1 MSSESHGADD
11 PDRLL
16 GKVLGGQF
24 RIEGHLG
31 TGGFGDVYRAVQEKT
46 GQLVALKLL
55 KPRYGKGAPAME
67 RQLARFRRE
76 MKVCAELHHA
86 HVVRL
91 IDSGETDDG
100 LLFSVFEYV
109 PGPTLAELLR
119 EKGALTVRAAI
130 DLMSQVLDALVCAHG
145 KGVIHRDLKP
155 NNIMV
160 STTGARPQA
169 TVLDFGISAF
179 LEGMIVD
186 EFKSLTVTR
195 EILGT
200 PAYAAPE
207 QLRGE
212 PPTIKSDLYAWGLV
226 FLECIVGRR
235 AYDGPSSMEIAHR
248 QLSPDPVALPARL
261 QKHWLGT
268 LLKWTLEKDAG
279 RRAGDAALLM
289 ERLLEK
295 RGLGDLVDQNG
306 YFVENENDEMA
317 TTARNIIAESP
328 LPATG
333 GAVGAGERRQ
343 LTAVCCSIGVR
354 PNLPARPPETLDQA
368 LRDAQA
374 LCVQVARRFGGNEA
388 GTLGGQVLVYF
399 GFPRASDTD
408 ARRAAIVALEV
419 AHEIRRRA
427 ELSDLPV
434 EVRVGVHT
442 GIVTTGGLDGAQ
454 MAMFGVTP
462 GHAAQLAQQAP
473 ANGILVS
480 ADTFPYLARAF
491 ELEAITSPR
500 GEHVYRLVAESRAES
515 AVPGASR
522 APFIGRSHELATLE
536 RAWERAR
543 EGKGG
548 AVLIRGEAGMGKS
561 RLARELRRNLEKARS
576 RWLEAR
582 CLPETEHTALSPLLD
597 LLIHELN
604 LSGAAGPDASR
615 HLEAGV
621 QELGGDPAAALPLL
635 CPWLGLPLPEPYKP
649 LPFSP
654 QRQKALLLDLLVTL
668 LVTMAERHATPI
680 LIEDLHWADP
690 TTRECIDLLIP
701 QVAARG
707 CLLLLTARP
716 DTAYQ
721 PASPDH
727 VETLQLDSLGPVDVQ
742 QMVDGLAGRDGFS
755 RMLVE
760 DVVRRADG
768 IPLFVEEIVR
778 FIENSSSQA
787 TAVGSLDSAPKQGV
801 PASLRDL
808 LTGRLDQLGRAKET
822 AQVAS
827 AIGREFDYRLLA
839 SLLPEDEAVLLAD
852 LEKMVSADL
861 LIRRRHVDNPVYIFR
876 HALIR
881 DAAYESLL
889 HKYQQQLHQQI
900 AETLT
905 RKFPEVAEAQPE
917 LIASHHERAGQV
929 REAIES
935 WMKAGHRALDRAANR
950 EAIAHLRRALALI
963 TQLTDLQER
972 RVRELDLQLALAP
985 ALMAIEGWASPQ
997 TGLACT
1003 RARDLCHELHD
1014 QQRLFPALW
1023 GLWTFQFVGGQLEPA
1038 LVTANQTLAMATAA
1052 GSQKIQLA
1060 AHHAVGFSH
1069 LYRGE
1074 FLDAREHGERGLA
1087 LYTPE
1092 LEREIVRTFQ
1102 LSSTSACAY
1111 FRAASL
1117 WMLGYRDNAAAGL
1130 DQMYRVVREV
1140 DHLPSLASCMGFAL
1154 FLHHYQ
1160 EDVEGTAKLADE
1172 LFALSQEQGF
1182 QNWFAVS
1189 FLYRAWAR
1197 SRRGEVEQG
1206 IGELRYG
1213 IQMFRSIGARLIL
1226 VGVHAM
1232 LGEALLRAGRPEEA
1246 LQALADGLEEART
1259 RGEHIHEPELHRL
1272 RGEALRASDPAAAEA
1287 AFRDALHLATAQQ
1300 ARSLSLRAALGL
1312 ARLLAD
1318 QGQRDQA
1325 AALVRAEYQWFTQ
1338 GFETEDLKAAR
1349 ALLEALP
1356 AAGAG

>member
-1 MSSESHGADD
+1 MSTNSHGADA
-11 PDRLL
+11 PERLV
-16 GKVLGGQF
+16 GQVLGGQF

-55 KPRYGKGAPAME
+55 KPRYGKGAPTME

-91 IDSGETDDG
+91 IDSGETDAG

-119 EKGALTVRAAI
+119 EKGALTVRATI

-179 LEGMIVD
+179 LEGMMVD
-186 EFKSLTVTR
+186 EFKNLTVTR

-212 PPTIKSDLYAWGLV
+212 PPTFKSDIYAWGLV
-226 FLECIVGRR
+226 FVESIVGRR
-235 AYDGPSSMEIAHR
+235 VFDGTSSMEIAHR
-248 QLSPDPVALPARL
+248 QLSPDPVLLPARL

-268 LLKWTLEKDAG
+268 LLKWTLEKDVG

-295 RGLGDLVDQNG
+295 RGLGDLVDANG
-306 YFVENENDEMA
+306 FFVENETDEMG
-317 TTARNIIAESP
+317 TTARDIIAEAP

-333 GAVGAGERRQ
+333 AVSTGERRQ

-354 PNLPARPPETLDQA
+354 QAGQQSPEAQDQA

-374 LCVQVARRFGGNEA
+374 LCGQVARRFGGYEA
-388 GTLGGQVLVYF
+388 GTLGGQVLIYF

-408 ARRAAIVALEV
+408 ARRAAIVALEI
-419 AHEIRRRA
+419 AHEIRRRS
-427 ELSDLPV
+427 ESSDVPL
-434 EVRVGVHT
+434 EVRVGLHT
-442 GIVTTGGLDGAQ
+442 GIVTTSGLDQQAISPI
-454 MAMFGVTP
+454 FGVTP

-473 ANGILVS
+473 SNGILVS
-480 ADTFPYLARAF
+480 AESFPYLARSF
-491 ELEAITSPR
+491 ELESITTPR
-500 GEHVYRLVAESRAES
+500 GEPVYRLVAESRAES

-522 APFIGRSHELATLE
+522 GPFVGRSRELAVLE
-536 RAWERAR
+536 RAWNRAR
-543 EGKGG
+543 EGQGG
-548 AVLIRGEAGMGKS
+548 AVLLRGEAGIGKS
-561 RLARELRRNLEKARS
+561 RLARELRRSLEKARS
-576 RWLEAR
+576 HWLEAR
-582 CLPETEHTALSPLLD
+582 CLPEMEHTALSPMID

-604 LSGAAGPDASR
+604 LTATAGAEAAR
-615 HLEAGV
+615 HLEASLPDLSV
-621 QELGGDPAAALPLL
+621 DPATAMPLL
-635 CPWLGLPLPEPYKP
+635 CPWLGLPLPEPWKP

-654 QRQKALLLDLLVTL
+654 LRQKALLLDLLVDL
-668 LVTMAERHATPI
+668 LVTLADRHSTPI

-690 TTRECIDLLIP
+690 TSLECIDLLIP
-701 QVAARG
+701 RLAARG
-707 CLLLLTARP
+707 CLLVMTARP
-716 DTAYQ
+716 DAAYQ
-721 PASPDH
+721 PAGDK
-727 VETLQLDSLGPVDVQ
+727 VEIVELATLGPVDVEQ
-742 QMVDGLAGRDGFS
+742 IVDGLAGRDGFS

-778 FIENSSSQA
+778 FIEATSAQA
-787 TAVGSLDSAPKQGV
+787 TAVGASSQLRQGV
-801 PASLRDL
+801 PGSLRDL

-822 AQVAS
+822 AQVAA

-839 SLLPEDEAVLLAD
+839 SVLPEDEATLLAD

-889 HKYQQQLHQQI
+889 HKHQQQLHQHI
-900 AETLT
+900 AETLA
-905 RKFPEVAEAQPE
+905 RKFPEVGEAQPE
-917 LIASHHERAGQV
+917 LLAGHYERAGLV
-929 REAIES
+929 REAIEC
-935 WMKAGHRALDRAANR
+935 WMRAGQRGLDRAANR

-963 TQLTDLQER
+963 DQLPDPHER
-972 RVRELDLQLALAP
+972 LLRELDLQLALAP

-997 TGLACT
+997 TGHACT
-1003 RARDLCHELHD
+1003 RARDLCDALDD
-1014 QQRLFPALW
+1014 QQRRFPALW
-1023 GLWTFQFVGGQLEPA
+1023 GLWTFQFVGGNLVPA
-1038 LVTANQTLAMATAA
+1038 LVTAQQTLAMATAS
-1052 GSQKIQLA
+1052 GSRKIELA

-1074 FLDAREHGERGLA
+1074 FLQAREEGERGLA

-1092 LEREIVRTFQ
+1092 LERDICRTFQ
-1102 LSSTSACAY
+1102 LSSSSACAY

-1117 WMLGYRDNAAAGL
+1117 WMLGQRDDGQAGL
-1130 DQMYRVVREV
+1130 DRMYQILREV
-1140 DHLPSLASCMGFAL
+1140 DHLPSLASGMGFAL
-1154 FLHHYQ
+1154 FFHHYQ
-1160 EDVEGTAKLADE
+1160 QDVARTRQVADE
-1172 LFALSQEQGF
+1172 LFTLSNEQGF

-1197 SRRGEVEQG
+1197 AKEGELEQG
-1206 IGELRYG
+1206 IGELRHG

-1232 LGEALLRAGRPEEA
+1232 LGEALLLAGRPDEA
-1246 LQALADGLEEART
+1246 LAALAEGLAEADA
-1259 RGEHIHEPELHRL
+1259 RGEHICEPELHRL
-1272 RGEALRASDPAAAEA
+1272 RGEALRTSDPGAAEA
-1287 AFRDALHLATAQQ
+1287 AFRDALALAGKQQ
-1300 ARSLSLRAALGL
+1300 ARSLRLRAAIGL
-1312 ARLLAD
+1312 ARLLSE
-1318 QGQRDQA
+1318 GGRQA
-1325 AALVRAEYQWFTQ
+1325 EAASLLGAEYGWFTQ
-1338 GFETEDLKAAR
+1338 GFESQDLEDAR
-1349 ALLEALP
+1349 ALLAAL
-1356 AAGAG
+1356 AAR